1 MFVTLGGR
9 APWATKAPSLANFI
23 CNVFFL
29 SFFLSVVIPILSKER
44 KITMS
49 DDVCIVAMKYKKGYI
64 EGYPIENFL

>member
-1 MFVTLGGR
+1 MLRWGVVPRGQPKPRHLLTSS
-9 APWATKAPSLANFI
+9 ATF
-23 CNVFFL
+23 FFL

-44 KITMS
+44 KIEMS